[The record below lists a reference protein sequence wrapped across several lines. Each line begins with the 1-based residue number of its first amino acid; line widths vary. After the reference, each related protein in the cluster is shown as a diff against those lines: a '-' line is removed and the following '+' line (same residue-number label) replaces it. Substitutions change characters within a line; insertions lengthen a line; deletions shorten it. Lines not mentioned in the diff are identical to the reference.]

1 MAESNISNTS
11 PTVSI
16 VIVCM
21 NNLKNL
27 YPCLESIR
35 KYTKVSYECFVVAFF
50 FSKENLGKVKA
61 DFPWVKIIE
70 SNEYRGFAENNNL
83 ALRQAKGKYCWVLN
97 DDTYMDQPVI
107 DKMVETIESLPE
119 DAACVS
125 PKSLFPD
132 GRLQSCGRPPH
143 TFWTTLLGELRLYH
157 EQRSKSKYIN
167 QSGIFETATVVGA
180 FFLIKTDLFRR
191 IGWFNERYYF
201 CPEDVEVGMKLHDLG
216 HKCYVNSDVYIYHT
230 EGTSY
235 KLSKT
240 RAATMPAG
248 AEGSLL
254 LYGNTPLKHWVLLH
268 VTKAVCWAKSIY
280 WKRKIRQPWDNA
292 EIMYHAQK
300 NTYKYLGSGLTTKE
314 IFIKCY
320 EEAKKDKS

>member
-1 MAESNISNTS
+1 
-11 PTVSI
+11 
-16 VIVCM
+16 M

-27 YPCLESIR
+27 YPCLESIK

-50 FSKENLGKVKA
+50 FSKDNLEKLRK

-83 ALRQAKGKYCWVLN
+83 ALRQANGKYCWVLN

-143 TFWTTLLGELRLYH
+143 TFRTTLLEELKLYN
-157 EQRSKSKYIN
+157 EQKVKSRYTN
-167 QSGIFETATVVGA
+167 QPGIFETATVVGA
-180 FFLIKTDLFRR
+180 FFLIKTDLFRK

-216 HKCYVNSDVYIYHT
+216 YKCYVNSDVYIYHT
-230 EGTSY
+230 EGTTY

-240 RAATMPAG
+240 RAATVPTSTEG
-248 AEGSLL
+248 ALL
-254 LYGNTPLKHWVLLH
+254 LYGNTPLKHWILLH
-268 VTKAVCWAKSIY
+268 VTKAISLAKSIY
-280 WKRKIRQPWDNA
+280 WKRKIKKPWDGA
-292 EIMYHAQK
+292 DIMYHAQK

-314 IFIKCY
+314 IFVKCY
-320 EEAKKDKS
+320 EEAKNGLRK